1 MKKQK
6 AKKLHLSRETLRS
19 LEDNRL
25 RKANG
30 VAAIPVTFWK
40 PCTNVV
46 SDCYPC
52 TGPLDTC
59 PTAKGCPTGPPECT
73 IAVA

>member
-19 LEDNRL
+19 LEESRL
-25 RKANG
+25 RKAG
-30 VAAIPVTFWK
+30 GAMAVAPGTFLG
-40 PCTNVV
+40 CTNVV
-46 SDCYPC
+46 SDCYAC

-59 PTAKGCPTGPPECT
+59 PQSRDCT

>member
-1 MKKQK
+1 MKKQRV
-6 AKKLHLSRETLRS
+6 KKLRLNRETLRS
-19 LEDNRL
+19 LEERSL
-25 RKANG
+25 RNADG
-30 VAAIPVTFWK
+30 AAVVPVSFTK

-59 PTAKGCPTGPPECT
+59 PSAQNCPTAPPQCT
-73 IAVA
+73 VA

>member
-19 LEDNRL
+19 LEESRL
-25 RKANG
+25 RNAEG
-30 VAAIPVTFWK
+30 AAVAAPAPISFWG
-40 PCTNVV
+40 CTNIV
-46 SDCYPC
+46 SDCYAC
-52 TGPLDTC
+52 TGDLDTC
-59 PTAKGCPTGPPECT
+59 PRSRQCT

>member
-19 LEDNRL
+19 LEQSRL
-25 RKANG
+25 RHANG
-30 VAAIPVTFWK
+30 AAVAAPISWG
-40 PCTNVV
+40 CTNIV
-46 SDCYPC
+46 SDCYVC
-52 TGPLDTC
+52 TGVLDTC
-59 PTAKGCPTGPPECT
+59 PTARNCPTGPPQCT

>member
-6 AKKLHLSRETLRS
+6 ARKLRLSRETLRS
-19 LEDNRL
+19 LGEHSL
-25 RKANG
+25 RNADG
-30 VAAIPVTFWK
+30 AAVIAVSFIK

-46 SDCYPC
+46 SDCYAC

-59 PTAKGCPTGPPECT
+59 PSAQNCPTAYPQCT
-73 IAVA
+73 VA

>member
-19 LEDNRL
+19 LEEARL
-25 RKANG
+25 RDANG
-30 VAAIPVTFWK
+30 AVVAVPAPISFWG
-40 PCTNVV
+40 CTNIV
-46 SDCYPC
+46 SDCYAC
-52 TGPLDTC
+52 TGRLDTC
-59 PTAKGCPTGPPECT
+59 PQSRDCT